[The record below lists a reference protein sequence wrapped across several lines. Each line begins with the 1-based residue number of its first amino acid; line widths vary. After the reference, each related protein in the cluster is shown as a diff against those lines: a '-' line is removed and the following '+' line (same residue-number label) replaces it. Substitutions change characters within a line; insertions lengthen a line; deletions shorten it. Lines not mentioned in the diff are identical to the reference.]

1 MDSFTTRVATPA
13 NASADPT
20 KRVNYTYGMVLG
32 VDDFVQEQTY
42 HGARGEWLARDLVG
56 YGTVNGLAVSAGKTA
71 QNETEVVVTAGAAL
85 SPRGQLI
92 RVAPTQC
99 ANLSQWLAADANRKA
114 VRDKVG
120 SPPNGPARLYV
131 VLCYS
136 ACETDR
142 VPIPGEPCR
151 SEENATAASRLTDD
165 FRLELRLTPPSQLE
179 EDAVRDFVMWL
190 EQHVQFTD
198 EPGSFT
204 DLQTFRDTLV
214 KAAHPVSS
222 PPSSP
227 PDFMHDSP
235 PGVMRVHSADG
246 CAFLREAFRL
256 WVTELRPRWR
266 PVFGTGQGHE
276 EEECLLLAELRAP
289 LTNAGL
295 LDETKKVEVREDRR
309 PFVVHLRMLQEWLLC
324 GEMGR
329 VTGVITSPPS
339 GPPSPQQ
346 LKLDDLTDV
355 DANAPQVNDV
365 LAFQGG
371 RWLNAKVPPT
381 GVAGGDLQGNYP
393 NPTIANL
400 RGRPLSGNAPS
411 TGQALVFNGTQWI
424 PSTISGGGG
433 GGAPTGPATGDLS
446 GIYPNPTV
454 AQLQTRAVSNAA
466 PGDGDTL
473 TWNASANRWAPTPR
487 PPVANMLPFATPIP
501 STFSQANGLY
511 RLWFNLDAPGNNV
524 GIVDIPNEAVRVFT
538 ETTSPEFLA
547 EIRVLF
553 AKAVDGQRNLF
564 DIQLE
569 KPAALLRFQ
578 FDSRRVSVRLG
589 SSGLPTT
596 LQKFM
601 SDSRVNYVG
610 FDGGSLITVF
620 VSAMTESS
628 TTDSGPVPPKTD
640 ATKIDPT
647 TTPPIISPRTTTTTI
662 KPGVLK

>member
-13 NASADPT
+13 NSGADPT

-42 HGARGEWLARDLVG
+42 HAARGEWLARDLVG

-114 VRDKVG
+114 VRDAFG
-120 SPPNGPARLYV
+120 SPPSGPARLYV

-165 FRLELRLTPPSQLE
+165 FRLELRLSPPSQLE
-179 EDAVRDFVMWL
+179 EDAVRDFVVWL

-235 PGVMRVHSADG
+235 PGVMRVHSGDA

-266 PVFGTGQGHE
+266 PAFGTGQGHE
-276 EEECLLLAELRAP
+276 DEECLLLAELRAP

-309 PFVVHLRMLQEWLLC
+309 PFVVHLRMLQEWMLC

-329 VTGVITSPPS
+329 VTGVVTSPPS
-339 GPPSPQQ
+339 GPPPPPQQQ

-355 DANAPQVNDV
+355 NAPAPQANDT
-365 LAFQGG
+365 LRFQNGLWVSAPVGQLGG
-371 RWLNAKVPPT
+371 A
-381 GVAGGDLQGNYP
+381 AGGDLQGNYP

-400 RGRPLSGNAPS
+400 RGRPLSGVAPVA
-411 TGQALVFNGTQWI
+411 GQALVFNGAQWT
-424 PSTISGGGG
+424 PATVSGGGG
-433 GGAPTGPATGDLS
+433 GGAPTGPASGDLS
-446 GIYPNPTV
+446 GLYPNPTV
-454 AQLQTRAVSNAA
+454 AQLQARPVSNVA

-473 TWNASANRWAPTPR
+473 TWNAGVNQWQPMAR
-487 PPVANMLPFATPIP
+487 PPVVNVLPFATVIP
-501 STFSQANGLY
+501 SSAQANGIY
-511 RLWFNLDAPGNNV
+511 RVWFNLDAPGNNA
-524 GIVDIPNEAVRVFT
+524 GIADFAAGAVRVFA
-538 ETTSPEFLA
+538 EGAGFELPELG
-547 EIRVLF
+547 VLSV
-553 AKAVDGQRNLF
+553 KPGDGQRNLF
-564 DIQLE
+564 DIQVE
-569 KPAALLRFQ
+569 KPSAFMRFQ
-578 FDSRRVSVRLG
+578 FDLRRISTQVG
-589 SSGLPTT
+589 KSGIATPLIR
-596 LQKFM
+596 FM
-601 SDSRVNYVG
+601 SDNRINYVG
-610 FDGGSLITVF
+610 FNGETLVTLF
-620 VSAMTESS
+620 VATQAAAA
-628 TTDSGPVPPKTD
+628 TDSGPVPPKTD
-640 ATKIDPT
+640 ST
-647 TTPPIISPRTTTTTI
+647 TTPPILAPRTTTTTAR
-662 KPGVLK
+662 GGTLK

>member
-42 HGARGEWLARDLVG
+42 HAARGEWLARDLVG

-114 VRDKVG
+114 VRDVVG
-120 SPPNGPARLYV
+120 SPPTSPARLYV
-131 VLCYS
+131 VLCYG

-179 EDAVRDFVMWL
+179 EDAVRDFVVWL

-204 DLQTFRDTLV
+204 DLQSFRDTLV

-235 PGVMRVHSADG
+235 PGVMRVHSGDA

-309 PFVVHLRMLQEWLLC
+309 PFVVHLRLLQEWLLC

-329 VTGVITSPPS
+329 VTGVVTSPPS
-339 GPPSPQQ
+339 GPPQQ

-355 DANAPQVNDV
+355 DTATNTPQANDV
-365 LAFQGG
+365 LAFLGG
-371 RWLNAKVPPT
+371 RWINAKVQPT
-381 GVAGGDLQGNYP
+381 GVAGGDLSGAYP
-393 NPTIANL
+393 NPIVGSL
-400 RGRPLSGNAPS
+400 RGRALSGVAPVA
-411 TGQALVFNGTQWI
+411 GQALVFNGAQWT

-433 GGAPTGPATGDLS
+433 GGAPTGPAGGDLS
-446 GIYPNPTV
+446 GLYPNPTV
-454 AQLQTRAVSNAA
+454 AQLQARPVSNVA

-473 TWNASANRWAPTPR
+473 TWNAAANQWQPTPR
-487 PPVANMLPFATPIP
+487 PPVVNMLPFATVIP
-501 STFSQANGLY
+501 SSSQANAIY
-511 RLWFNLDAPGNNV
+511 RFWFNLEAPGNSV
-524 GIVDIPNEAVRVFT
+524 GIADITTDALRVVAETDASPDFGGELKVVAVT
-538 ETTSPEFLA
+538 
-547 EIRVLF
+547 
-553 AKAVDGQRNLF
+553 AVAGQRNLF
-564 DIQLE
+564 DIQLDRTA
-569 KPAALLRFQ
+569 PLLRFQ
-578 FDSRRVSVRLG
+578 FDLRRVSVRIVKSPLA
-589 SSGLPTT
+589 TT
-596 LQKFM
+596 LLKFI
-601 SDSRVNYVG
+601 SDNRINYVG
-610 FDGGSLITVF
+610 FDGGSQVTVF
-620 VSAMTESS
+620 VASQTDS
-628 TTDSGPVPPKTD
+628 TTDSVPPPPPPKTV
-640 ATKIDPT
+640 ATPIVAT
-647 TTPPIISPRTTTTTI
+647 PIIATPTKR
-662 KPGVLK
+662 VLK